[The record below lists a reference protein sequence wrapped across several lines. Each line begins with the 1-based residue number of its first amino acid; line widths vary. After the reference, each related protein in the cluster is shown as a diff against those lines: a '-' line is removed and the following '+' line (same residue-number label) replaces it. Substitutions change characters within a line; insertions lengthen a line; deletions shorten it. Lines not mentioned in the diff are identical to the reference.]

1 MEDAA
6 IIRQGEREK
15 QNIIKFA
22 RVNKVKTDDKRYPIS
37 NRALYW
43 KMKKKRIIT
52 DIIYGALTL
61 LYNRV
66 YSKPFH
72 VLVHLILITIIK
84 RRK

>member
-1 MEDAA
+1 MH
-6 IIRQGEREK
+6 
-15 QNIIKFA
+15 IKFTA
-22 RVNKVKTDDKRYPIS
+22 DSFKLSYREGIIDDLKIKEKIDNKRYPIS
-37 NRALYW
+37 NSALYW
-43 KMKKKRIIT
+43 TIKKTRIII

-72 VLVHLILITIIK
+72 VLVHLILIIIIR